1 MRGIFSNRNENH
13 IFLMMFPDVP
23 SHELPYQASSSP
35 IPGTQLWPI
44 RICFGFALLRYT
56 IG

>member
-1 MRGIFSNRNENH
+1 MRGFFFNRNEIR

-23 SHELPYQASSSP
+23 PHELPYQASSSP
-35 IPGTQLWPI
+35 IPGTQLRSI
-44 RICFGFALLRYT
+44 RICFGFALLRYR